1 MVFSGSPKFS
11 GTNLFDTAPASQ
23 AIKRDGIKHMT
34 RMSKRDYNEDEEDG
48 GNYVIRVMR
57 SRGAGKKNKLRLMK
71 EKGGVDGR
79 FVKRN
84 EGKGDK
90 YVRMMRKVKDTFSMV
105 AIGDMDGEI
114 KRVEGGIWSNQNL
127 ILRPM
132 KKEAEDGFSRGMLTR
147 VG

>member
-1 MVFSGSPKFS
+1 
-11 GTNLFDTAPASQ
+11 
-23 AIKRDGIKHMT
+23 MT
-34 RMSKRDYNEDEEDG
+34 RMSKRDYDEDEEDG

-57 SRGAGKKNKLRLMK
+57 SRGAGKKNTLRLMK
-71 EKGGVDGR
+71 EKDGVDGR
-79 FVKRN
+79 FVKRG

-127 ILRPM
+127 FLRPM